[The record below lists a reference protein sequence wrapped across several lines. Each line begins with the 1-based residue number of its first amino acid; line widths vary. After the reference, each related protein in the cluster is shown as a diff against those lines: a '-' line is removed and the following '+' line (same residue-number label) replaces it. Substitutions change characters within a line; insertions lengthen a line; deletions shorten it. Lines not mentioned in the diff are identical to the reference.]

1 MFSTLIM
8 SKMVYIASKKWTIAE
23 LLTIKSKNEVA
34 LASEGKSKG
43 QQTLNKKGVK
53 NESNYPLLK

>member
-34 LASEGKSKG
+34 LAIEGKSKG